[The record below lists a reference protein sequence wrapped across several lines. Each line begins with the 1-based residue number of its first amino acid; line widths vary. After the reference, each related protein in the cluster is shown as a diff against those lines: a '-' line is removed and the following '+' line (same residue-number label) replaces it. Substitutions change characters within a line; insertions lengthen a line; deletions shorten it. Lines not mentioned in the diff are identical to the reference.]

1 MASFWY
7 QIAGQQFLNGNID
20 VTASSVLIA
29 RIYADEDHTASA
41 AHTTMS
47 SVTKYTNSTDYTLTS
62 VTATNGTLDAANGS
76 PAYTSL
82 ILNDSD
88 DVDGIV
94 IAWWQTD
101 DAGSDPLVHIDLSTA
116 YTPDGNNVN
125 ITWDASGIA
134 DLV

>member
-7 QIAGQQFLNGNID
+7 QIAGQQFLTEGIH
-20 VTASSVLIA
+20 VTNDTIKA

-47 SVTKYTNSTDYTLTS
+47 SVIKYVGSTDYTLTS
-62 VTATNGTLDAANGS
+62 VTATNGVLDAANGS

-82 ILNDSD
+82 ALNESD
-88 DVDGIV
+88 DVDGIIV
-94 IAWWQTD
+94 FQFITD
-101 DAGSDPLVHIDLSTA
+101 DAGSDPMVHIDLSTS

-134 DLV
+134 DIV